1 MDHMLVIKIKYMKT
15 RKELKAAYKEMKF
28 QMGAFQIRNIAN
40 GKIFVGTS
48 NNLAAI
54 WNRHKFQLNMGSHR
68 NVLLQK
74 DWNALG
80 EENFAFEVLEAL
92 QHEDGITDYNK
103 ELEVLEGLFLEELQP
118 FGDRGYNKKKKT

>member
-1 MDHMLVIKIKYMKT
+1 MSKIEYMKT

-68 NVLLQK
+68 NAQLQK

-103 ELEVLEGLFLEELQP
+103 ELEVLEGLFMEELQP
-118 FGDRGYNKKKKT
+118 FGDRGYNKKKKS